1 MAQHVE
7 AGPNPNPPSYP
18 PKTPPPPKKP
28 PNPPRPNPQ
37 DPRPSTRAGQVM
49 PTARRG
55 VGMVNRRG
63 ANWVLESAPWAAGK
77 ARAAVV
83 AQLGK
88 WNYRPA
94 PAAVTAVEEVTT
106 LLVQAA
112 VADAGT
118 TVSVHL
124 SDQDGQACI
133 LALSHHTRLTAGLDD
148 TGGDILHQITA
159 HPPVTGCGTDTG
171 PDGRRIWAVINL

>member
-1 MAQHVE
+1 MAQPVE
-7 AGPNPNPPSYP
+7 AGPTPPSYP

-37 DPRPSTRAGQVM
+37 DPPRKTAAAPVM

-55 VGMVNRRG
+55 VGMRNRRG
-63 ANWVLESAPWAAGK
+63 RNWVLESAPWAAGK

-83 AQLGK
+83 EQLGK
-88 WNYRPA
+88 WGYRPA
-94 PAAVTAVEEVTT
+94 TAVLDAVEAVTT

-112 VADAGT
+112 VADGGS

-133 LALSHHTRLTAGLDD
+133 LALSHHVGLTTSLDD
-148 TGGDILHQITA
+148 TGGDVLHRITA
-159 HPPVTGCGTDTG
+159 HPPVTGCGTDAG
-171 PDGRRIWAVINL
+171 PDGRRIWAVIDL